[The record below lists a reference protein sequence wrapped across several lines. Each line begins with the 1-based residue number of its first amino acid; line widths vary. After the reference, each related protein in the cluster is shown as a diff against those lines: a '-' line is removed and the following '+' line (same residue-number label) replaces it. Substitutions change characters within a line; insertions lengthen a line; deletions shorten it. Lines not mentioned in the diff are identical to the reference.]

1 MASLQ
6 RSRVL
11 RCCSCRL
18 FQAHQ
23 VKKSVKWTCKACGE
37 KQSFL
42 QSSPDTELLLPS
54 FLFLQEVKWMEQNLE
69 RLFSQILCSKSI
81 ESHSKPTG
89 RAESQL

>member
-69 RLFSQILCSKSI
+69 RLMVKALVLIVDAMSKS
-81 ESHSKPTG
+81 
-89 RAESQL
+89 